1 VRGLWDLVVALRG
14 TVTVASRRSSRAR
27 VVALGLVASLALGG
41 HLAVSRIGD
50 GSEPD
55 LAAPR
60 DRADAADDEAG
71 PAGGG
76 PLAASLTASGDG
88 GSSPTGAEAGGGPG
102 GNAPAARAPL
112 PTAAAGPAGDDG
124 LRATAPGEAA
134 STTTTPAR
142 STTTPPPTDPSD
154 GSVTT
159 TTPPGGGS
167 DDDSA
172 GLVGGL
178 LDLLGLSG

>member
-14 TVTVASRRSSRAR
+14 TVTVASRRSSRAG
-27 VVALGLVASLALGG
+27 VIALGLVASLALGG
-41 HLAVSRIGD
+41 HLAATRIGD
-50 GSEPD
+50 DPEPD

-60 DRADAADDEAG
+60 DRADVADDEGG

-76 PLAASLTASGDG
+76 PLAASLTATGDG
-88 GSSPTGAEAGGGPG
+88 GSSPTGAGAGGGPG

-112 PTAAAGPAGDDG
+112 PTTAAGPTGDDG
-124 LRATAPGEAA
+124 RQATAPGEAA
-134 STTTTPAR
+134 STTTTPTR

-178 LDLLGLSG
+178 LDVLGLSG